1 MIEFIK
7 TYYVEIIAAA
17 LFIGAVVL
25 MSYKGY
31 KNQAKAIVLSLVAA
45 AERKWGGGTGDIKY
59 SEVAS
64 ALYGKL
70 PSFAKIVL
78 NKATIS
84 KIIEDAVS
92 KLKEHLSDETK

>member
-7 TYYVEIIAAA
+7 THYVEIIASALIVGAA
-17 LFIGAVVL
+17 VLLF
-25 MSYKGY
+25 YKGY
-31 KNQAKAIVLSLVAA
+31 KKQAKAIVLSLVAA
-45 AERKWGGGTGDIKY
+45 AELKWGSGTGDIKY

-70 PSFAKIVL
+70 PAFAKLVISET
-78 NKATIS
+78 AIS

-92 KLKEHLSDETK
+92 KLKEHLSDVSK